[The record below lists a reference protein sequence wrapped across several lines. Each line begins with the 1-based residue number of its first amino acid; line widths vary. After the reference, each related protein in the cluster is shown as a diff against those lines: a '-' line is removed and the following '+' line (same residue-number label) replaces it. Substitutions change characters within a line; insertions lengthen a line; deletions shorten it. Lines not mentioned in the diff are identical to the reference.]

1 VRVGTGRQAARREPS
16 TTIFQEIR
24 TMAETKNNVED
35 IAILEEAVATN
46 VGTVGTPK

>member
-1 VRVGTGRQAARREPS
+1 
-16 TTIFQEIR
+16 
-24 TMAETKNNVED
+24 MAETKKELEE